1 MLAPAITHTLAGV
14 TDRTQSAV
22 ITTLRRHRP
31 DLDTVATA
39 LAQLHNHGH
48 SPSWRTLYPKAGV
61 IALPTYPFQHRSYWL
76 HRSPSRG

>member
-1 MLAPAITHTLAGV
+1 MRVLLVEDEVRLADNL
-14 TDRTQSAV
+14 
-22 ITTLRRHRP
+22 
-31 DLDTVATA
+31 ATA
-39 LAQLHNHGH
+39 LAHLHNHGH